1 MSKSEQADI
10 KDVGGFVGGYLKEGK
25 RRAGQVMNRSMLT
38 LDIDYAAQD
47 MTDILSMFYDF
58 AYCLYS
64 THKHREISPRLRL
77 VIPLKRNVNAD
88 EYEAIGRKVADI
100 VGMDYFDDTTY
111 QPHRLMYW
119 PSTSNDAEFFFIVW
133 FGLTWSL
140 ELYQQA
146 NARLYRQ
153 GQNHTTIIHHIM
165 TDNTIDQRVY
175 KALQNKELTQE
186 ELMKAIKAR
195 IAKHK

>member
-1 MSKSEQADI
+1 
-10 KDVGGFVGGYLKEGK
+10 
-25 RRAGQVMNRSMLT
+25 MNRSMLT

-119 PSTSNDAEFFFIVW
+119 PSTSNDAEF
-133 FGLTWSL
+133 SL
-140 ELYQQA
+140 P
-146 NARLYRQ
+146 
-153 GQNHTTIIHHIM
+153 
-165 TDNTIDQRVY
+165 
-175 KALQNKELTQE
+175 
-186 ELMKAIKAR
+186 MKIYLC
-195 IAKHK
+195 